1 MNQSGNNITRKE
13 FIKIVGEKARAA
25 SELLTFGDLGPKFGF
40 AVRDGQGLTQTFSN
54 IYDEANTQY
63 DYNGAH
69 DYVAG
74 AIQTNFSAAGYSDVS
89 SVSTMGAIDVTIRV
103 LAKSL
108 VPHVAVDR
116 ALADPAATVY
126 FMDLVATNNV
136 NGVKAG
142 DTVVD
147 NFAPIEAPSLFSQ
160 TVKTVIEGAKNE
172 ETGAVGAIGELYKDG
187 ATLNLSTLIVPGK
200 LHVRLVEADSEAT
213 AEKNWEDGDPAK
225 VKHGYDY
232 NADGNV
238 IIGGV
243 AVTGKVSY
251 KGTDGIAGQV
261 ELSGDLSGY
270 KAIIVEAEE
279 DATSITDANTDGDA
293 QLTLKPEWKKIMLET
308 RPKIINLQQNIHANA
323 VIQKIQA
330 RAALLGATAN
340 YTALAFNRIT
350 ALYMEDINQ
359 DCIKHIVKMAH
370 SASNANIG
378 VSHLDL
384 SQYNGG
390 QLTARNETVENLIF
404 RFFVDMVAD
413 FLRRTNLAPTVCIT
427 GTKGAAELRTNQAKF
442 VPSETFSSAQNG
454 FAGTYDNIPV
464 FRHILIDRLEERQ
477 YGVENRGNVATFY
490 LATKQLDNNCGSLV
504 LGEFLP
510 LSQMASASNF
520 SNLTQISS
528 GFYSQVGITPIQEKL
543 VKKGL
548 ITYKAGLPT
557 K

>member
-1 MNQSGNNITRKE
+1 MNQKGNNISRKE
-13 FIKIVGEKARAA
+13 FIRIVGEKARAA
-25 SELLTFGDLGPKFGF
+25 SELLTFGDLGPKFNRP
-40 AVRDGQGLTQTFSN
+40 VRDAQGLTTTFSN

-74 AIQTNFSAAGYSDVS
+74 GVMSNFSAAGYADVS
-89 SVSTMGAIDVTIRV
+89 SVTTMGAIDVTIRV

-116 ALADPAATVY
+116 ALADPVATVY
-126 FMDLVATNNV
+126 YMDLVSTNNV

-160 TVKTVIEGAKNE
+160 TVKTVLEGEGLAKATE
-172 ETGAVGAIGELYKDG
+172 G

-200 LHVRLVEADSEAT
+200 LHVRLVKDADAT
-213 AEKNWEDGDPAK
+213 AEKNWEDAK
-225 VKHGYDY
+225 EDSVWHGYDY
-232 NADGNV
+232 NADGKIV
-238 IIGGV
+238 IGGV
-243 AVTGKVSY
+243 AVTGTVSY
-251 KGTDGIAGQV
+251 KGTDGVAGQV
-261 ELSGDLSGY
+261 VLSGDLSGY
-270 KAIIVEAEE
+270 TAVIVEAEE

-293 QLTLKPEWKKIMLET
+293 QLTLKPEWKDIVLKT

-370 SASNANIG
+370 AKSNADIG
-378 VSHLDL
+378 VTFLSLVDYTGAHLD
-384 SQYNGG
+384 
-390 QLTARNETVENLIF
+390 ARNETLEHMVF
-404 RFFVDMVAD
+404 RFFVDMVTD
-413 FLRRTNLAPTVCIT
+413 FVRRTNLAPTVCIT
-427 GTKGAAELRTNQAKF
+427 GTRGARELRTNQSKF
-442 VPSETFSSAQNG
+442 VPSETFASTQNG
-454 FAGTYDNIPV
+454 FAGTYDSIPV

-477 YGVENRGNVATFY
+477 FGADAKDVATFY

-510 LSQMASASNF
+510 LSQLATSSNF
-520 SNLTQISS
+520 QNLTQVAS

-548 ITYKAGLPT
+548 ISYTT
-557 K
+557 KVAEGK